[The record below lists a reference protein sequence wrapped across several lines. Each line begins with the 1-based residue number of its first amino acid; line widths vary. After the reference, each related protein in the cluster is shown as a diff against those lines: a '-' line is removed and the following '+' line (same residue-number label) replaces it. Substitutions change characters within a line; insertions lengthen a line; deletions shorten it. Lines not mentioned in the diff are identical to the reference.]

1 MLLVDI
7 IPVTLGADGHLHQV
21 IVAKHAHH
29 RTIDAASASRRLLLL
44 PLLLQMHAQY
54 FLPPR
59 HNSPLFCYILVSFL
73 FFLLAHSPSLFLL
86 PSQFCISHQS
96 TYTLFPFL
104 PLLPHPSPH
113 LPPFSFSVKK
123 KEKEKRELFPSPSLS
138 PTFSIPFFIFSFQVL
153 LSPTLIHFLI
163 LHSLSSFP
171 LYFPLFHVFFDS
183 FLRPFFLSCL
193 LCFPLSAHL
202 ICILPLSFA
211 PPVISSAIHSV
222 YIVPPSVLP
231 LSLRPSFSPDSPFS
245 ILSIVLLCF
254 LSFPT
259 LYNSV

>member
-96 TYTLFPFL
+96 TYALLPFL

-171 LYFPLFHVFFDS
+171 IFLFSMFSSIPSSVPFSFPAFYVFLYP
-183 FLRPFFLSCL
+183 P
-193 LCFPLSAHL
+193 HL
-202 ICILPLSFA
+202 ICIPPLSFA
-211 PPVISSAIHSV
+211 PPVISSAIHSI
-222 YIVPPSVLP
+222 YILPPSVLP